1 MIYPQYAGAYA
12 NHGVAKHGLGDQQGA
27 CADYKKAVSLGDQ
40 GTTQWLNSKNG
51 AWCRNMR

>member
-40 GTTQWLNSKNG
+40 GTTQWLNSENG